1 MLGCIYS
8 NRFPAVAIFRRTEGV
23 LKRKDGIIMTD
34 SEKLDL
40 LLNKMQSME
49 ESIGELKSDVQTL
62 KSDVQ
67 ALKSDVQT
75 LKSDVQTLKSDVQT
89 LKSDMVQVKRDI
101 KALQKTTENLNFRL
115 QKVELMLE
123 NETNKN
129 IRLVAEGHYDLYRK
143 LNDSLK
149 VREKDELLQIRVN
162 TLERKVKEL
171 QDVVFAK
178 PVTA

>member
-1 MLGCIYS
+1 
-8 NRFPAVAIFRRTEGV
+8 
-23 LKRKDGIIMTD
+23 MTD

-40 LLNKMQSME
+40 LLSKMQSME
-49 ESIGELKSDVQTL
+49 ESIGELR
-62 KSDVQ
+62 
-67 ALKSDVQT
+67 A
-75 LKSDVQTLKSDVQT
+75 DVQT
-89 LKSDMVQVKRDI
+89 LKSDMAQVKKDI
-101 KALQKTTENLNFRL
+101 KVLQETTENLNYRL

-143 LNDSLK
+143 LNDSLR

-162 TLERKVKEL
+162 TLERQMREL

-178 PVTA
+178 PVSA